1 MESRDGSAGSETIT
15 QRGGSGEHGHGEA
28 GREGWRIDNVD
39 VVAED
44 GGRGGG
50 QRMARIYLIIDGY
63 NLLHAAGLGRRRH
76 GPGDLERARQR
87 LVAMLQQRLDAGTLS
102 DTTIVFDAPARQ
114 EAEGE
119 SGQAGAMRTE
129 RGGLSI
135 RYSAGGRDADAE
147 IEQMLGLHS
156 SPGQVLVVSGDHRL
170 HKAAGGRRATCLD
183 SEKFLELLESANPGA
198 VLRGLSGVRR
208 PRVGRTVAAQ
218 TEPGEREKPGSWPE
232 LDREFLELDVDG
244 ISKAEKTQGLGK
256 LDRMR
261 NRWKKR

>member
-1 MESRDGSAGSETIT
+1 
-15 QRGGSGEHGHGEA
+15 
-28 GREGWRIDNVD
+28 
-39 VVAED
+39 
-44 GGRGGG
+44 
-50 QRMARIYLIIDGY
+50 MARIYLIIDGY

-76 GPGDLERARQR
+76 APGDLERARQR

-102 DTTIVFDAPARQ
+102 DTTLVFDAPARQ
-114 EAEGE
+114 EVEGE
-119 SGQAGAMRTE
+119 SGQTGGMRAE
-129 RGGLSI
+129 RGGLTI
-135 RYSAGGRDADAE
+135 CYSAGGRDADAE
-147 IEQMLGLHS
+147 IERMLGMHS

-208 PRVGRTVAAQ
+208 PRVGRMVATRA
-218 TEPGEREKPGSWPE
+218 EPVEREKPVNWTE
-232 LDREFLELDVDG
+232 LEQEFLEIDVEG
-244 ISKAEKTQGLGK
+244 ISKTEKSQGLGR

>member
-1 MESRDGSAGSETIT
+1 M
-15 QRGGSGEHGHGEA
+15 A
-28 GREGWRIDNVD
+28 GRGE
-39 VVAED
+39 
-44 GGRGGG
+44 

-76 GPGDLERARQR
+76 APGDLERARQR

-102 DTTIVFDAPARQ
+102 DTTLVFDAPVRQ

-119 SGQAGAMRTE
+119 VVGAGSVTRAE
-129 RGGLSI
+129 RGGLTI
-135 RYSAGGRDADAE
+135 CYSAGGRDADAE
-147 IEQMLGLHS
+147 IERMLGTHS

-208 PRVGRTVAAQ
+208 PRVGRMVATRA
-218 TEPGEREKPGSWPE
+218 EPVEREKPLNWTE
-232 LDREFLELDVDG
+232 LEREFLEIDVEG
-244 ISKAEKTQGLGK
+244 ISKTEKNQGLGRLEK
-256 LDRMR
+256 MR

>member
-1 MESRDGSAGSETIT
+1 
-15 QRGGSGEHGHGEA
+15 
-28 GREGWRIDNVD
+28 
-39 VVAED
+39 
-44 GGRGGG
+44 
-50 QRMARIYLIIDGY
+50 MARIYLIIDGY

-102 DTTIVFDAPARQ
+102 DTTLVFDAPARQ
-114 EAEGE
+114 EVEGE
-119 SGQAGAMRTE
+119 SGQTGGMRTE
-129 RGGLSI
+129 RGGLTI
-135 RYSAGGRDADAE
+135 CYSAGGRDADAE
-147 IEQMLGLHS
+147 IERMLGLHS

-208 PRVGRTVAAQ
+208 PRVGRMVATRAETV
-218 TEPGEREKPGSWPE
+218 EREKPVNWTDLE
-232 LDREFLELDVDG
+232 QEFLEIDVEG
-244 ISKAEKTQGLGK
+244 ISKTEKSRGLGR